1 MADAKTLDAP
11 AATAMAPG
19 IHTVAVVGCGLMGSG
34 IAQIAAHAGY
44 ATIVYEPKQA
54 FLDKGRG
61 RIEKFLQGGVDKGKL
76 AAADKDATLAR
87 LTFSTA
93 LADLAAADLVIE
105 AITENIDAKK
115 AVYTTLD
122 GICGPRTIF
131 ASNTSSISITEIA
144 ASTQRPDRFLGMH
157 FFNPVPLMKLVELVK
172 TIQTSDATLATA
184 AAYAQSVGKM
194 AIVAKDSPGFVVN
207 LLLVPYLLGAVR
219 ALQNGLATRED
230 IDTAMKLGCGYPM
243 GPLELLDFV
252 GIDTTYY
259 IAEIMFQEF
268 KDATYAAPPLLK
280 QMVQAGF
287 HGRKSGRGF
296 YDYSTGQPR

>member
-11 AATAMAPG
+11 AARALAPG
-19 IHTVAVVGCGLMGSG
+19 IRTVAVVGCGLMGAG

-44 ATIVYEPKQA
+44 TTLVYEPQQA
-54 FLDKGRG
+54 FLDKGRA

-76 AAADKDATLAR
+76 AAADKDATLGR
-87 LTFSTA
+87 MTFSTA

-105 AITENIDAKK
+105 AITENIEAKK

-122 GICGPRTIF
+122 GICSPQTIF
-131 ASNTSSISITEIA
+131 ASNTSSISITEMA
-144 ASTQRPDRFLGMH
+144 AATGRADRFLGMH

-172 TIQTSDATLATA
+172 TITTSDATMTTA
-184 AAYAQSVGKM
+184 AAYAQSVGKT

-207 LLLVPYLLGAVR
+207 LLLIPYLLGAVR
-219 ALQNGLATRED
+219 AYQNGLATRED
-230 IDTAMKLGCGYPM
+230 IDTGMKLGCGYPM
-243 GPLELLDFV
+243 GPLELLDYV

-268 KDATYAAPPLLK
+268 KDPTYAAPPLLK
-280 QMVQAGF
+280 QMVHAGF
-287 HGRKSGRGF
+287 HGRKTGRGF
-296 YDYSTGQPR
+296 YDYSSGQPR